1 LKIVGSPQFICVRI
15 KFNAGSSSSEEGLS
29 VAMEP
34 GEALST
40 AAQIAV
46 ALAGFAGVV
55 VVFRRESVHDWSP
68 INKFRLRQLLTNLIL
83 QLAFCMIGLLL
94 LTIRPVPA
102 DIWRWSRGAA
112 FVILLLFGIGI
123 VKVFRRF
130 DLQELHRAGASR
142 SVFYLTAAVGIAAI
156 LLQLYNAALLNP
168 FCRFFTAIGVQL
180 ITAMFQ
186 FARMVL
192 AP

>member
-1 LKIVGSPQFICVRI
+1 
-15 KFNAGSSSSEEGLS
+15 
-29 VAMEP
+29 MEP

-68 INKFRLRQLLTNLIL
+68 INKFRLRQLLTNSIL
-83 QLAFCMIGLLL
+83 PLAFCMIGLLL

-102 DIWRWSRGAA
+102 DIRCWCGAA
-112 FVILLLFGIGI
+112 FVILLLFGIGT

-142 SVFYLTAAVGIAAI
+142 SVFYLTAAVGIAAM
-156 LLQLYNAALLNP
+156 LLQLYNAALRNAFWP
-168 FCRFFTAIGVQL
+168 FFTAIGVQL
-180 ITAMFQ
+180 IAAMFP